1 MPPMHGAPSLSFLS
15 HAGRGCVEGMRWGDE
30 FASELDDEEEAEE
43 GENTY
48 DDSHMLEERGEEGC
62 ESESFSADS
71 VSAVDDVEDSGVSA
85 REGEGEE
92 AGALAM
98 GRRTTAKEKPRRRS
112 RCALVS
118 SDTVKQK
125 RHALL

>member
-1 MPPMHGAPSLSFLS
+1 
-15 HAGRGCVEGMRWGDE
+15 MRK
-30 FASELDDEEEAEE
+30 EARKV
-43 GENTY
+43 
-48 DDSHMLEERGEEGC
+48 LERKVGC

>member
-15 HAGRGCVEGMRWGDE
+15 RAGRGFVERMRWGDE

-48 DDSHMLEERGEEGC
+48 DDSHMREERGEEGC
-62 ESESFSADS
+62 ESASFSADS

-98 GRRTTAKEKPRRRS
+98 GRRTTAKEKPIRTTRRAES
-112 RCALVS
+112 RTHHRRCV
-118 SDTVKQK
+118 
-125 RHALL
+125 LL

>member
-1 MPPMHGAPSLSFLS
+1 MPPSST
-15 HAGRGCVEGMRWGDE
+15 MRKRPKRE
-30 FASELDDEEEAEE
+30 RTRTTTRTCLRKEARKV
-43 GENTY
+43 
-48 DDSHMLEERGEEGC
+48 LERKVGC

-98 GRRTTAKEKPRRRS
+98 GRRTTAKEKPIRTTRRAES
-112 RCALVS
+112 RTHHRRCV
-118 SDTVKQK
+118 
-125 RHALL
+125 LL

>member
-1 MPPMHGAPSLSFLS
+1 MPPSST
-15 HAGRGCVEGMRWGDE
+15 MRNRPKRE
-30 FASELDDEEEAEE
+30 RTRTTTRTCLREA
-43 GENTY
+43 
-48 DDSHMLEERGEEGC
+48 RKEGC

>member
-1 MPPMHGAPSLSFLS
+1 MPPNST
-15 HAGRGCVEGMRWGDE
+15 MRKRPKRE
-30 FASELDDEEEAEE
+30 RTRTTTRTCLRKEA
-43 GENTY
+43 
-48 DDSHMLEERGEEGC
+48 RKEGC